1 MSPATADNPQ
11 LRGLRS
17 VVVST
22 AVTSVGFRL
31 VPAQISD
38 RFQRLAAATFDISA
52 PVVYLNVPARTTPL
66 DGILY

>member
-1 MSPATADNPQ
+1 MPPATADNPQ

-17 VVVST
+17 MVVST

-38 RFQRLAAATFDISA
+38 RFPRLLRPSIFQ
-52 PVVYLNVPARTTPL
+52 PQ
-66 DGILY
+66 